1 MPTITRPARVTP
13 AAALAVA
20 MPNPSAPGP
29 LRHGA
34 SCALLREHSVTSH
47 VTLEAAM
54 SAALD
59 PCHLG
64 FTVKAADR

>member
-13 AAALAVA
+13 AGALAVA
-20 MPNPSAPGP
+20 MSAPGP

-34 SCALLREHSVTSH
+34 SCALLREHSVTPH
-47 VTLEAAM
+47 LTLEAAM